1 MSLHWLD
8 NMIGTG
14 FLADKYRHQGTSLH
28 HRCFENL
35 LWSSIALDRSLSWS
49 SCAAFGIPML
59 PFSFLDVRVD
69 EETKIIGKNLG
80 SAGCINGVKA

>member
-1 MSLHWLD
+1 
-8 NMIGTG
+8 
-14 FLADKYRHQGTSLH
+14 
-28 HRCFENL
+28 
-35 LWSSIALDRSLSWS
+35 
-49 SCAAFGIPML
+49 ML